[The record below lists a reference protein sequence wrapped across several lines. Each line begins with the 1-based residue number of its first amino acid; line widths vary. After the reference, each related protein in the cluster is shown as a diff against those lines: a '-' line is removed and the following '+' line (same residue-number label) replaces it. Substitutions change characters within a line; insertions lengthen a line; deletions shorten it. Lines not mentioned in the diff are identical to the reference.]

1 MKKKRLSAIVIG
13 ASLALSF
20 AGCGSKSKETTTATQ
35 TEAASSATTSSE
47 TTVPETTEAVAD
59 NSDDEYIG
67 QYSAFTVTSDSL
79 HDGFW
84 DDETSNAGD
93 NKSLSPQLSWE
104 PVEGASCYVIYM
116 IDVSANNFLHWKQGD
131 ITETNLTKGYS
142 PRKNY
147 VGPYP
152 PSGSTH
158 KYVVY
163 VIALKNPI
171 EKVTGSL
178 RNGFPEVGD
187 AIKAMDTDKD
197 GNTGNILAAGKIS
210 GLYKG

>member
-1 MKKKRLSAIVIG
+1 M
-13 ASLALSF
+13 
-20 AGCGSKSKETTTATQ
+20 
-35 TEAASSATTSSE
+35 
-47 TTVPETTEAVAD
+47 
-59 NSDDEYIG
+59 
-67 QYSAFTVTSDSL
+67 TSDSL

-131 ITETNLTKGYS
+131 ITETNLTKGFS

-152 PSGSTH
+152 PNGSTH
-158 KYVVY
+158 KYLVS
-163 VIALKNPI
+163 VIALKNPS